1 MQVDN
6 ALISR
11 LENLAR
17 LDLSEEERTKI
28 KKDLSSI
35 LEMVE
40 KLDEIDTDSVEPL
53 IHISEAVNVFR
64 EDEVRNQL
72 DRTAALK
79 NAPEKDEQYFKVPK
93 VLKKGTHKK

>member
-1 MQVDN
+1 MKVDK

-28 KKDLSSI
+28 EKDLNSI
-35 LEMVE
+35 LGMVE
-40 KLDEIDTDSVEPL
+40 KLDELDTSDVEPL

-64 EDEVRNQL
+64 EDEVGNQL
-72 DRTAALK
+72 DRSEALK
-79 NAPEKDEQYFKVPK
+79 NAPKKDEQYFKVPK
-93 VLKKGTHKK
+93 VINKGTHKK